1 MWTFIGYKSFV
12 AEKLIFMCRKMDEM
26 FCQIFGTRK
35 LIFLQAINFCK
46 SFVRLKTLARFH
58 AADGLQG
65 GAVTFQIISA
75 ASTNPELNLF
85 CANSDHLS
93 RLFFSTP
100 TFFFRIFR
108 DFFEFS
114 TRSINHV
121 SIRENRFSVTKPY
134 RKRTYAFF

>member
-1 MWTFIGYKSFV
+1 MKILV
-12 AEKLIFMCRKMDEM
+12 P
-26 FCQIFGTRK
+26 IFGTRK
-35 LIFLQAINFCK
+35 LIFLQAKTFAK
-46 SFVRLKTLARFH
+46 LFVRLKTLARFH

-65 GAVTFQIISA
+65 GAATFKIISA

-108 DFFEFS
+108 DFF
-114 TRSINHV
+114 
-121 SIRENRFSVTKPY
+121 
-134 RKRTYAFF
+134 